1 MAYVDELN
9 PIRKIAKR
17 DEDEFKKILETLNLT
32 ENKDNQFTDKY
43 EIYLENKKISGY
55 IFDSILSKQN
65 KINSNLHLVKKYFEF
80 VFVDTQNNIYF
91 FEFKEFR
98 CGVWEPEK
106 IENFLRK
113 VYDTHGTNFNLIF
126 DLELYKKNITAINQ
140 DILKKLK
147 ELSDML
153 YLKKNN
159 IKKNLL
165 IGNILKYIL
174 KENSNNLYLDL
185 DILTDKYSGYILE
198 KILTY

>member
-80 VFVDTQNNIYF
+80 VFVD
-91 FEFKEFR
+91 R
-98 CGVWEPEK
+98 
-106 IENFLRK
+106 L
-113 VYDTHGTNFNLIF
+113 
-126 DLELYKKNITAINQ
+126 
-140 DILKKLK
+140 
-147 ELSDML
+147 
-153 YLKKNN
+153 
-159 IKKNLL
+159 
-165 IGNILKYIL
+165 
-174 KENSNNLYLDL
+174 
-185 DILTDKYSGYILE
+185 
-198 KILTY
+198 

>member
-55 IFDSILSKQN
+55 IFDSVLSKQN

-91 FEFKEFR
+91 FEFKEFH
-98 CGVWEPEK
+98 CGTWEPEK

-126 DLELYKKNITAINQ
+126 DLDLYMKNTN
-140 DILKKLK
+140 DKENLKKMKQLS
-147 ELSDML
+147 ELV
-153 YLKKNN
+153 YLKVDDVD
-159 IKKNLL
+159 KKT
-165 IGNILKYIL
+165 IIEEIIKYIL
-174 KENSNNLYLDL
+174 KKDQKTFLVNKYL
-185 DILTDKYSGYILE
+185 TYILE
-198 KILTY
+198 RILAN